1 MYGMSWKARRA
12 LQGVFLLAVMVF
24 FLAVSGRAFAAAPKY
39 VFLFIG
45 DGVALPQL
53 NAAEIYLQGGKNDEP
68 GIQKLNITRMP
79 YQGLTTT
86 YAANAFITDSAAAA
100 TALACG
106 FKTNS
111 GVISMDPSK
120 TREYRTVAEAAK
132 DKGMKVGI
140 VSSVSIDHATPACFY
155 AHQPT
160 RKNYHEIGLELAES
174 DFDYFA
180 GGGLKKPV
188 SPDGTVDAYRV
199 AIENGFTVTRTVEEF
214 MALEPGTGKVFAVSP
229 ELDPDMAL
237 DYAID
242 TQPLSLA
249 DFTQKG
255 IELLDGPEGFFMMV
269 EGGKIDWACH
279 ANDAVAA
286 IKDTLAFDDA
296 VAVALDFAT
305 EHPEETLVVVTGDHE
320 CGGLTIGF
328 AGTKYE
334 TYLDYLGGQTMS
346 YLGFDKEL
354 DEYRR
359 RTSPEKADLMD
370 LKDEIEDAFGLVV
383 LSDKERADLE
393 DLAKTGD
400 EKAADRLN
408 FALNDRELENIEV
421 AFTRSMHKETERAD
435 DAETYLLYGGYEP
448 LTVSLTHILNNK
460 AGLAW
465 TSYSHTG
472 VPVPTFAQGPGA
484 DSFTGYYDN
493 TDVGKNLLN
502 LLEERSLTAAR

>member
-1 MYGMSWKARRA
+1 MYGVSWKKRRVF
-12 LQGVFLLAVMVF
+12 QGVFLLSVLAF

-45 DGVALPQL
+45 DGVGLPQL
-53 NAAEIYLQGGKNDEP
+53 NAAEIYLQGSKTDEP

-86 YAANAFITDSAAAA
+86 YASDAFITDSAAAA

-120 TREYRTVAEAAK
+120 TRKYKTVAEAASE
-132 DKGMKVGI
+132 KGMKVGI

-174 DFDYFA
+174 EFDYFA

-188 SPDGTVDAYRV
+188 SPDGAVDAYKV

-214 MALEPGTGKVFAVSP
+214 KKLKAGVGKVLAVSP
-229 ELDPDMAL
+229 ELDASKAL

-242 TQPLSLA
+242 DQPLTLV
-249 DFTQKG
+249 DFTRKG
-255 IELLDGPEGFFMMV
+255 IELLDGPDGFFMMV

-296 VAVALDFAT
+296 VALGIDFAM
-305 EHPEETLVVVTGDHE
+305 EHPEQTLVVVTGDHE

-328 AGTKYE
+328 AGTKYG

-346 YLGFDKEL
+346 YLGFDRVL
-354 DEYRR
+354 DEYRQK
-359 RTSPEKADLMD
+359 TPPEKADLMD
-370 LKDEIEDAFGLVV
+370 LKDEIEDAFGLVI
-383 LSDKERADLE
+383 LSEQERADLE
-393 DLAKTGD
+393 ALAKSGD
-400 EKAADRLN
+400 EKAADRLE
-408 FALNDRELENIEV
+408 FALNDRELERVQE
-421 AFTRSMHKETERAD
+421 AFNRSMQNEKERAN
-435 DAETYLLYGGYEP
+435 DAETYLIYGGYEP
-448 LTVSLTHILNNK
+448 LTVSLTHTVNHK

-472 VPVPTFAQGPGA
+472 VPVPVFAQGVGA
-484 DSFTGYYDN
+484 EHFTGYYDN
-493 TDVGKNLLN
+493 TDIGKKLVSFIG
-502 LLEERSLTAAR
+502 ETSLTAAR

>member
-1 MYGMSWKARRA
+1 M
-12 LQGVFLLAVMVF
+12 
-24 FLAVSGRAFAAAPKY
+24 
-39 VFLFIG
+39 
-45 DGVALPQL
+45 
-53 NAAEIYLQGGKNDEP
+53 NAAEIYLQGSKTDEP
-68 GIQKLNITRMP
+68 GIQKLHITEMP

-86 YAANAFITDSAAAA
+86 YAADAFITDSAAAG

-120 TREYRTVAEAAK
+120 TREYKTVAEVARE
-132 DKGMKVGI
+132 KGMKVGL

-188 SPDGTVDAYRV
+188 SPDGAVDAYKV
-199 AIENGFTVTRTVEEF
+199 AIEKGFTVTRTLEEF
-214 MALEPGTGKVFAVSP
+214 TALEPGTGKVFAVSP

-237 DYAID
+237 EYSID
-242 TQPLSLA
+242 NQPLTLE

-296 VAVALDFAT
+296 VAVALDFAM
-305 EHPEETLVVVTGDHE
+305 EHPDETLVVVTGDHE

-328 AGTKYE
+328 AGTKYG
-334 TYLDYLGGQTMS
+334 TYLDYLSRQSMS
-346 YLGFDKEL
+346 YIGFDKVL
-354 DEYRR
+354 DDYRR
-359 RTSPEKADLMD
+359 NIIPEEADLAD
-370 LKDEIEDAFGLVV
+370 LKEAIKGAFGLVI
-383 LSDKERADLE
+383 LSEQERAELE
-393 DLAKTGD
+393 ALAKTGD
-400 EKAADRLN
+400 EEAADRLQ
-408 FALNDRELENIEV
+408 FALNARELQAIEK
-421 AFTRSMHKETERAD
+421 AFSRSMQKKTEKAD
-435 DAETYLLYGGYEP
+435 YAETYLIYGGYEP
-448 LTVSLTHILNNK
+448 LTVSLTHTLNNK

-502 LLEERSLTAAR
+502 LLEERSLAVAR